1 MAVREQKG
9 HMRWLKS
16 PMESIYGFLGHST
29 GPTESTMDCGLEDI
43 RECMLELLGDT
54 GPNDYP
60 RITRRIRYAGD
71 IQGLWYLRG
80 DLMGALA
87 AMHGEV
93 VARERILAITGLF
106 QGLLPSSL
114 SSRPSP
120 LVG

>member
-1 MAVREQKG
+1 
-9 HMRWLKS
+9 MRWLKT
-16 PMESIYGFLGHST
+16 PLESIYGLLGHPT
-29 GPTESTMDCGLEDI
+29 VPTESILDSGLEDI
-43 RECMLELLGDT
+43 RESMLDLLGDI
-54 GPNDYP
+54 GPQRYP
-60 RITRRIRYAGD
+60 QITRRIRYAGD

-93 VARERILAITGLF
+93 VARERVQAITDLF
-106 QGLLPSSL
+106 QGLLPGSL

>member
-1 MAVREQKG
+1 
-9 HMRWLKS
+9 MRWLKS
-16 PMESIYGFLGHST
+16 PLEGIYSLLGHPTS
-29 GPTESTMDCGLEDI
+29 PTESILDSGLEDI
-43 RECMLELLGDT
+43 RESMLDLLGDL
-54 GPNDYP
+54 GPQRYP

-93 VARERILAITGLF
+93 VARERVQAITELF
-106 QGLLPSSL
+106 QGLLPGSL
-114 SSRPSP
+114 ASRPSP